1 MPDECEALLPDGSD
15 LVAEKM
21 RFGLGRNSTSTTL
34 TWRGQL
40 NLAPQG
46 QQTNK
51 KREYFNEKLEVAKF
65 KKILGFVACESTV
78 PSFTWV
84 QDEFSPDGVPLLS
97 INFHDEQPNDVAIL
111 KSYNPIPKQALEL
124 EENVDKC
131 IFNGHLRDESNVY
144 VTLTGGCPFENNF
157 DVSIR
162 LFKVKRQVHTS
173 MYSHYHVHV

>member
-1 MPDECEALLPDGSD
+1 M
-15 LVAEKM
+15 
-21 RFGLGRNSTSTTL
+21 
-34 TWRGQL
+34 
-40 NLAPQG
+40 
-46 QQTNK
+46 
-51 KREYFNEKLEVAKF
+51 
-65 KKILGFVACESTV
+65 

-131 IFNGHLRDESNVY
+131 IFNGHLRDESTVY

-157 DVSIR
+157 EVSIR
-162 LFKVKRQVHTS
+162 LFSLNCKFILLCAHIIMC
-173 MYSHYHVHV
+173 MYGGSEWGL